1 MTARSGDL
9 CVSKSLKKL
18 DGLAPDVIE
27 RLRSAGIR
35 TSDRLLEATKSAKDR
50 EALSLKTGIP
60 PRELLRFANLAD
72 KLRVKGLGMNYAE
85 LLCRVG
91 VDTVRELKYRN
102 PAKLAAAMRAEND
115 KRKLVRL
122 VPTEKAV
129 GRWVE
134 AAKKLPP
141 KITYR

>member
-1 MTARSGDL
+1 M
-9 CVSKSLKKL
+9 SKSLKKL
-18 DGLAPDVIE
+18 DGLAPEVVE
-27 RLRSAGIR
+27 SLRSAGIR
-35 TSDRLLEATKSAKDR
+35 TSDRLLEATKSAKAR
-50 EALSLKTGIP
+50 EALALKTGMT

-72 KLRVKGLGMNYAE
+72 KLRVKGLGTGYAE

-91 VDTVRELKYRN
+91 VDTVRDLKYRN
-102 PAKLAAAMRAEND
+102 PAKLAAAMREEND

-129 GRWVE
+129 SRWVD

>member
-1 MTARSGDL
+1 M
-9 CVSKSLKKL
+9 SKSLKKL
-18 DGLAPDVIE
+18 EGLAPNAVE
-27 RLRSAGIR
+27 SLRSAGIR
-35 TSDRLLEATKSAKDR
+35 TSDRLLEATKSAKAR
-50 EALSLKTGIP
+50 EALSQKTGIE
-60 PRELLRFANLAD
+60 PRQLLRFANFAD
-72 KLRVKGLGMNYAE
+72 KLRVKGLGAGYAE

-102 PAKLAAAMRAEND
+102 PAKLAAAMREEND

-134 AAKKLPP
+134 AAKKLAP

>member
-1 MTARSGDL
+1 M
-9 CVSKSLKKL
+9 SKSLKNL
-18 DGLAPDVIE
+18 DGLAPEVIE
-27 RLRSAGIR
+27 SLRSAGIR
-35 TSDRLLEATKSAKDR
+35 TSDRLLDATKSAKDR
-50 EALSLKTGIP
+50 EALSVKTGIA

-72 KLRVKGLGMNYAE
+72 KLRVKGLGMGYAE

-102 PAKLAAAMRAEND
+102 PAKLAAAMREEND

>member
-1 MTARSGDL
+1 M
-9 CVSKSLKKL
+9 SKSLKKL
-18 DGLAPDVIE
+18 DGLPPDTVDM
-27 RLRSAGIR
+27 LRSAGIR
-35 TSDRLLEATKSAKDR
+35 TSDKLLEATKSAKDR
-50 EALSLKTGIP
+50 KALALKTGIE
-60 PRELLRFANLAD
+60 PRQLLRFANLAD
-72 KLRVKGLGMNYAE
+72 KLRVKGLGTGYAE

-102 PAKLAAAMRAEND
+102 PAKLAEAMRKENH

-134 AAKKLPP
+134 AARKLPQ

>member
-1 MTARSGDL
+1 M
-9 CVSKSLKKL
+9 SKSLKKL
-18 DGLAPDVIE
+18 DGLPPHIVAC
-27 RLRSAGIR
+27 LRAAGIR
-35 TSDRLLEATKSAKDR
+35 TSDRLLEATKSAKER
-50 EALSLKTGIP
+50 EALSQKTGIE
-60 PRELLRFANLAD
+60 PRELLRLANLAD
-72 KLRVKGLGMNYAE
+72 KLRVKGLGTGYAE

-102 PAKLAAAMRAEND
+102 PAKLAAAMREEND

-129 GRWVE
+129 GRWIE

>member
-1 MTARSGDL
+1 M
-9 CVSKSLKKL
+9 SKSLKKL
-18 DGLAPDVIE
+18 SGLAPDAVE
-27 RLRSAGIR
+27 SLRGAGIR
-35 TSDRLLEATKSAKDR
+35 TSDRLLEAAKSARDR
-50 EALSLKTGIP
+50 KALAVKTGLG

-72 KLRVKGLGMNYAE
+72 KLRVKGLGAGYAE

-91 VDTVRELKYRN
+91 VDTVRELKFRN
-102 PAKLAAAMRAEND
+102 PAKLAAAMRKEND

-129 GRWVE
+129 SRWVD

>member
-1 MTARSGDL
+1 M
-9 CVSKSLKKL
+9 SKSLKRL
-18 DGLAPDVIE
+18 DGLDQEVVE
-27 RLRSAGIR
+27 TLRSVGIR
-35 TSDRLLEATKSAKDR
+35 TSGKLLEATKSAKDR
-50 EALSLKTGIP
+50 QALALKTGIE
-60 PRELLRFANLAD
+60 PRQLLRFANLAD
-72 KLRVKGLGMNYAE
+72 KLRVKGLGTGYAE

-102 PAKLAAAMRAEND
+102 PAKLAAAMRNEND

>member
-1 MTARSGDL
+1 M
-9 CVSKSLKKL
+9 SKSLKKL
-18 DGLAPDVIE
+18 DGLDPDVVD
-27 RLRSAGIR
+27 RLRAAGIR
-35 TSDRLLEATKSAKDR
+35 TSDKLLEMTKSAKDR
-50 EALSLKTGIP
+50 EALSQKTGIT

-72 KLRVKGLGMNYAE
+72 KLRVKGLGAGYAE

-102 PAKLAAAMRAEND
+102 PAKLAAAMRQENEQ
-115 KRKLVRL
+115 RKLVRL

>member
-1 MTARSGDL
+1 M
-9 CVSKSLKKL
+9 
-18 DGLAPDVIE
+18 
-27 RLRSAGIR
+27 
-35 TSDRLLEATKSAKDR
+35 
-50 EALSLKTGIP
+50 
-60 PRELLRFANLAD
+60 LRFANLAD
-72 KLRVKGLGMNYAE
+72 KLRVKGLGTGYAE

-102 PAKLAAAMRAEND
+102 PAKLAAAMREEND

-129 GRWVE
+129 GRWVA
-134 AAKKLPP
+134 AAKSLPP

>member
-1 MTARSGDL
+1 
-9 CVSKSLKKL
+9 VSKSLKNL
-18 DGLAPDVIE
+18 DSLGADAIAS
-27 RLRSAGIR
+27 LRAAGIR
-35 TSDRLLEATKSAKDR
+35 TSDKLLEAAKSAKDR
-50 EALSLKTGIP
+50 KSLSQRTGIE
-60 PRELLRFANLAD
+60 PRQLLRFANLAD
-72 KLRVKGLGMNYAE
+72 KLRVKGLGSGYAE

-102 PAKLAAAMRAEND
+102 PKKLAEAMRKENE

>member
-1 MTARSGDL
+1 M
-9 CVSKSLKKL
+9 
-18 DGLAPDVIE
+18 
-27 RLRSAGIR
+27 LRCAGIR

-50 EALSLKTGIP
+50 KVLSLRTGIE
-60 PRELLRFANLAD
+60 PRQLLRFANLAD
-72 KLRVKGLGMNYAE
+72 KLRVKGLGAGYAE

-102 PAKLAAAMRAEND
+102 PAKLAEAMRREND

-134 AAKKLPP
+134 AAKKLPQ
-141 KITYR
+141 KISYR

>member
-1 MTARSGDL
+1 
-9 CVSKSLKKL
+9 VSKSLKKL
-18 DGLAPDVIE
+18 DCLGPDAIE
-27 RLRSAGIR
+27 SLRSAGIR
-35 TSDRLLEATKSAKDR
+35 TSDKLLESTKSAKAR
-50 EALSLKTGIP
+50 EALSLKTGIE

-72 KLRVKGLGMNYAE
+72 KLRVKGLGTGYCE
-85 LLCRVG
+85 LLSRIG
-91 VDTVRELKYRN
+91 VKTVRELKYRN
-102 PAKLAAAMRAEND
+102 PAKLAAAMREENL

>member
-1 MTARSGDL
+1 
-9 CVSKSLKKL
+9 VSKSLKKL
-18 DGLAPDVIE
+18 DGLAPDTVDM
-27 RLRSAGIR
+27 LRAAGIR
-35 TSDRLLEATKSAKDR
+35 TSDKLLEATKSAKDR
-50 EALSLKTGIP
+50 KMLSVKTGIE
-60 PRELLRFANLAD
+60 PRQLLRFANLAD
-72 KLRVKGLGMNYAE
+72 KLRVKGLGAGYAE

-102 PAKLAAAMRAEND
+102 PAKLAEAMRTEND

-134 AAKKLPP
+134 AAKKLPQ

>member
-1 MTARSGDL
+1 M
-9 CVSKSLKKL
+9 SKSLKTL
-18 DGLAPDVIE
+18 DGFGSDTIE

-35 TSDRLLEATKSAKDR
+35 TSDRLLEAAKSPKDR
-50 EALSLKTGIP
+50 KALAVKTGIDP
-60 PRELLRFANLAD
+60 QRLLRFANLAD
-72 KLRVKGLGMNYAE
+72 KLRVKGLGAGYAE

-102 PAKLAAAMRAEND
+102 PAKLAAAMRDEND

-134 AAKKLPP
+134 AARKLPP

>member
-1 MTARSGDL
+1 
-9 CVSKSLKKL
+9 VSKSLKNL
-18 DGLAPDVIE
+18 DGLSPEVIE
-27 RLRSAGIR
+27 SLRSAGIR
-35 TSDRLLEATKSAKDR
+35 TSDRLLDATKSAKDR
-50 EALSLKTGIP
+50 EALSQKTGIP

-72 KLRVKGLGMNYAE
+72 KLRVKGLGMGYAE

-102 PAKLAAAMRAEND
+102 PAKLAAAMREEND

>member
-1 MTARSGDL
+1 
-9 CVSKSLKKL
+9 VSKSLKNL
-18 DGLAPDVIE
+18 DSLGPGVVE
-27 RLRSAGIR
+27 TLRAVGIR
-35 TSDRLLEATKSAKDR
+35 TSDKLLEATKSAKDR
-50 EALSLKTGIP
+50 DALSQRTGLEPRALLK
-60 PRELLRFANLAD
+60 FANLAD
-72 KLRVKGLGMNYAE
+72 KLRVKGLGTGYAE

-91 VDTVRELKYRN
+91 VETVRELKYRN
-102 PAKLAAAMRAEND
+102 PAKLAAAMREEND

-134 AAKKLPP
+134 AARKLPP

>member
-1 MTARSGDL
+1 V
-9 CVSKSLKKL
+9 VSKSLKKL
-18 DGLAPDVIE
+18 DDLGPDVIE
-27 RLRSAGIR
+27 GLRSAGIR
-35 TSDRLLEATKSAKDR
+35 TADKLLEAAKSPKDR
-50 EALSLKTGIP
+50 KSLSVKTGINEQ
-60 PRELLRFANLAD
+60 RLLRFANLAD
-72 KLRVKGLGMNYAE
+72 KMRVKGLGKEYAE
-85 LLCRVG
+85 LLCQVG

-102 PAKLAAAMRAEND
+102 PANLAAAMRKKNE
-115 KRKLVRL
+115 KLKMVRL

>member
-1 MTARSGDL
+1 
-9 CVSKSLKKL
+9 VSKSLKKL
-18 DGLAPDVIE
+18 SGLAPDAVE
-27 RLRSAGIR
+27 SLRGAGIR
-35 TSDRLLEATKSAKDR
+35 TSDRLLEAAKSARDR
-50 EALSLKTGIP
+50 KALAVKTGLG

-72 KLRVKGLGMNYAE
+72 KLRVKGLGAGYAE

-91 VDTVRELKYRN
+91 VDTVRELKFRN
-102 PAKLAAAMRAEND
+102 PAKLAAAMRKEND

-129 GRWVE
+129 SRWVD

>member
-1 MTARSGDL
+1 
-9 CVSKSLKKL
+9 VSKSLKKL
-18 DGLAPDVIE
+18 DGLDPDVVD
-27 RLRSAGIR
+27 RLRAAGIR
-35 TSDRLLEATKSAKDR
+35 TSDKLLEMTKSAKDR
-50 EALSLKTGIP
+50 EALSQKTGIT

-72 KLRVKGLGMNYAE
+72 KLRVKGLGAGYAE

-102 PAKLAAAMRAEND
+102 PAKLAAAMRQENEQ
-115 KRKLVRL
+115 RKLVRL